1 MTSFV
6 LSKLGSDHI
15 DEISAANN
23 EPTWLKDYRKNSF
36 AIYKELPAE
45 VSPLYNK
52 YSDANKMD
60 NDQISFSLS
69 SDSTIPD
76 LVRDRMS
83 EISDNASVIQI
94 GTNIYKINLPSEL
107 KSKGLIICSIQ
118 DAIREHADKIK
129 NSLELTDPKKD
140 KFVALNN
147 AFFNSGF
154 FVYIPRNLILEKSI
168 HIISSLSVDGTS
180 TIFTQYHN
188 RRRKQ

>member
-1 MTSFV
+1 MTSFI
-6 LSKLGSDHI
+6 LSKLDSNHI

-60 NDQISFSLS
+60 HDQIFFSLS

-76 LVRDRMS
+76 LVKDRMS

-94 GTNIYKINLPSEL
+94 
-107 KSKGLIICSIQ
+107 
-118 DAIREHADKIK
+118 A
-129 NSLELTDPKKD
+129 
-140 KFVALNN
+140 
-147 AFFNSGF
+147 
-154 FVYIPRNLILEKSI
+154 
-168 HIISSLSVDGTS
+168 
-180 TIFTQYHN
+180 
-188 RRRKQ
+188 RKR